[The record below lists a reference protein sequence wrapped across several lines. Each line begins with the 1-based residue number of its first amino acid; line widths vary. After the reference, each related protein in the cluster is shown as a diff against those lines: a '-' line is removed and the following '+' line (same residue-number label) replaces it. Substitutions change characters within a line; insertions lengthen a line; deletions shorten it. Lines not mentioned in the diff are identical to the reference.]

1 MRSTVKRLRR
11 VPEET
16 DDPGKPM
23 RSRSPMSS
31 TAVETETVGPMS
43 AFDRSV
49 VSELF
54 AMIAEVVAGHSLR

>member
-1 MRSTVKRLRR
+1 
-11 VPEET
+11 
-16 DDPGKPM
+16 
-23 RSRSPMSS
+23 MSS

-54 AMIAEVVAGHSLR
+54 AMIAEAVAGHSLG